1 MKQINYSFWLEMVKY
16 RKVPET
22 NVFDKFMVRV
32 FTKVL

>member
-1 MKQINYSFWLEMVKY
+1 MKN

-22 NVFDKFMVRV
+22 KVFDKFMVRV